1 MEAVGQLTGGI
12 AHDFNNL
19 LTAIIGRL
27 EMAEHRVSDDPRTT
41 ALVQAA
47 LRAARTRRRADPAS
61 ARLRTSTA
69 IGAPVGRNTG
79 SDRRRRRDSEA
90 NDWPRDSAGGAFAAR
105 FAAGTCRPQPARAR
119 NFESCPERAG
129 RHARWRRLAHRGRK
143 PARCEQLVAA
153 RAFIARTTWSCQCP
167 TRVPG

>member
-47 LRAARTRRRADPAS
+47 LRAAERGAALTRHLLAFGRRQQLEPRSVEIPGLIDGAAEI
-61 ARLRTSTA
+61 LKQT
-69 IGAPVGRNTG
+69 IGP
-79 SDRRRRRDSEA
+79 EIQ
-90 NDWPRDSAGGAFAAR
+90 AGGAFAAR

-119 NFESCPERAG
+119 NFEILP
-129 RHARWRRLAHRGRK
+129 
-143 PARCEQLVAA
+143 
-153 RAFIARTTWSCQCP
+153 
-167 TRVPG
+167 